1 MRGGKSHKDEIHGRD
16 QGGVEEEQDDWEEEG
31 LFKTN
36 AVWRRCLKKEQEE
49 RVMNTRREG
58 KVIVNL

>member
-1 MRGGKSHKDEIHGRD
+1 
-16 QGGVEEEQDDWEEEG
+16 VEEEQDDWEEEG

-36 AVWRRCLKKEQEE
+36 AVWRRWLKKEQEE